1 MKKEILKTICGVV
14 AAISL
19 VLACGEADTLFNQII
34 WSGAW
39 LSAFVASAKGFERC
53 LTNEEQEEQV

>member
-1 MKKEILKTICGVV
+1 MKKSVIKTICGVV

-19 VLACGEADTLFNQII
+19 VLVCGEAESVFNQIL
-34 WSGAW
+34 WSGSW
-39 LSAFVASAKGFERC
+39 LSVFAISAKGFEKC

>member
-19 VLACGEADTLFNQII
+19 VLACGEAESVFNQIL
-34 WSGAW
+34 WSGSW
-39 LSAFVASAKGFERC
+39 LSVFAISAKGFEKC